1 MRKAKWGCMVVFIR
15 ESSLAFPHP
24 PSLSS
29 LAFPL
34 FSHSSMFDPFACFPI
49 MKFSISLLYPFSFT
63 SLFSPPPIP
72 TAYLPLYLLPTPS
85 CPAARLRCWPWTVKW
100 LALGSPGSPV
110 CWQGEPSSEWSTMNV
125 CGMDGN
131 FHWQALTVT
140 YYKRLS
146 TFCVIAMC
154 L

>member
-1 MRKAKWGCMVVFIR
+1 MRKTKWGCMVVLIR

-34 FSHSSMFDPFACFPI
+34 FFHSSMFDPFACFPI
-49 MKFSISLLYPFSFT
+49 MKFLIFLLYPFSFT

-72 TAYLPLYLLPTPS
+72 TAYLPLYLLPTPF
-85 CPAARLRCWPWTVKW
+85 CPAAQQRCWPWTVKW
-100 LALGSPGSPV
+100 LALGSLGSPV
-110 CWQGEPSSEWSTMNV
+110 CWQGESSSEWSTMNV

-131 FHWQALTVT
+131 FHINGYILKSFIHSPCHCNV
-140 YYKRLS
+140 S
-146 TFCVIAMC
+146 MN
-154 L
+154 